1 MTAHPIPTLAA
12 ADRLA
17 SATYIRLTQG
27 ATGAPW
33 IEASIG
39 PLMSTAGLLPL
50 GSAIERQALARR
62 IVACLQVCQ
71 GVDVETI
78 EAAVRDRQRPIG
90 ALFDRRQRAGV
101 HRTAPSAP
109 SFGRL
114 ATA

>member
-1 MTAHPIPTLAA
+1 MTAHPLPTLAA

-17 SATYIRLTQG
+17 SATYIRLTQC

-39 PLMSTAGLLPL
+39 PLMSTAGLMPL
-50 GSAIERQALARR
+50 GTAHERQALARR

-71 GVDVETI
+71 GLDIETI

-90 ALFDRRQRAGV
+90 ALFDRRQRTGV
-101 HRTAPSAP
+101 RAAAPVTP
-109 SFGRL
+109 SLGRL